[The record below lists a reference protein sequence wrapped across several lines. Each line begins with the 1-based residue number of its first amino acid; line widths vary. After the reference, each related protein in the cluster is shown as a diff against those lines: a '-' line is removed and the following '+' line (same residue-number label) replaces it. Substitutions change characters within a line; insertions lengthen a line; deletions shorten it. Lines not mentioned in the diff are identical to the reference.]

1 MDKKLL
7 IVGIDPGTT
16 IGYAV
21 LDIEGNLLT
30 AKSSKNCN
38 LSILINEL
46 VSIGKTIIIG
56 TDKKKIPDFVEKA
69 GIKLG
74 AKIISPKEDLL
85 VYEKRNIASGFN
97 IKKDHELDALAS
109 ALFAYNKIKPLM
121 NKIDYAVR
129 NENKIYLKSKVLE
142 IALKK
147 NINIK
152 GILDE
157 LEKPADAKV
166 EINKVIVEKTPEK
179 KIDPILKKKK
189 ISDST
194 KELALLKS
202 QNIRLEKSLHK
213 TLKKYSKLKKKEA
226 EQNYDGK
233 FEILLRQKEERIVY
247 SFHELN
253 KKSMEIDELRKK
265 IKGLY
270 SLMADLGQN
279 VLIKKLKDFSSIEL
293 SHKNKILNIRQ
304 DDILLVEE
312 PNIFSENTLSILKD
326 KVSVVIYKKAPS
338 RKIMEKTDFIFIDC
352 SKLDIFEEEYFA
364 IANKQIFNKEKNKLD
379 VLKKIID
386 DYKKDY

>member
-109 ALFAYNKIKPLM
+109 ALFAYNEIKPLM

-129 NENKIYLKSKVLE
+129 NENKIHLKSKVLE

-233 FEILLRQKEERIVY
+233 FEIILRQKEERIVY

-364 IANKQIFNKEKNKLD
+364 ITNKQIFNKEKNKLD

-386 DYKKDY
+386 DYRKEA

>member
-109 ALFAYNKIKPLM
+109 ALFAYNEIKPLM

-129 NENKIYLKSKVLE
+129 NENKIHLKSKVLE

-233 FEILLRQKEERIVY
+233 FEIILRQKEERIVY

-312 PNIFSENTLSILKD
+312 PNIFSENTLTPLKD

-364 IANKQIFNKEKNKLD
+364 ITNKQIFNKEKNKLD

-386 DYKKDY
+386 DYRKEA